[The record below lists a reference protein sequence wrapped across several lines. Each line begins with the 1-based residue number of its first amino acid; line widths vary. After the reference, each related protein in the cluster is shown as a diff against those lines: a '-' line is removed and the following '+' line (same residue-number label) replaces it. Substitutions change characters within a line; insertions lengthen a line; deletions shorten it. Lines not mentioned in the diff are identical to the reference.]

1 MSSKNFKPIQIQNKL
16 VQIVFV
22 PKRTFLSSKNFK
34 KYGRRGFEEGNNFI
48 HRNCFRFKIYF
59 ELKIW
64 EVKV

>member
-16 VQIVFV
+16 VQIVLV
-22 PKRTFLSSKNFK
+22 PKRTFPSSKNFK
-34 KYGRRGFEEGNNFI
+34 KYNRGGFEEGNNFI